1 MWLSASFV
9 SLKPV
14 DFRSTASNCR
24 MPLNTVSIKSSPL
37 NKGRSEETMIP
48 RSVFK
53 MNPLFV
59 AVISVFLSSQT
70 SFAQAKVTGIVRAK
84 EQVIIKSELAGVVR
98 RIAVKEGDL
107 VKEGQLLFELD
118 NDHQKINLEL
128 SQAGLNKAQA
138 AVEES
143 QVLLTNAERETAR
156 LKLAG

>member
-1 MWLSASFV
+1 MLLSAS
-9 SLKPV
+9 SGLPKPV

-24 MPLNTVSIKSSPL
+24 TLHNTVSIKSNPS
-37 NKGRSEETMIP
+37 NKGRSEEIMIS

-70 SFAQAKVTGIVRAK
+70 SFAQLKVTGIVRAK

-107 VKEGQLLFELD
+107 VKEGQLLIELD
-118 NDHQKINLEL
+118 NDHQKINLDL
-128 SQAGLNKAQA
+128 
-138 AVEES
+138 
-143 QVLLTNAERETAR
+143 
-156 LKLAG
+156 

>member
-1 MWLSASFV
+1 MWLSASCAWR
-9 SLKPV
+9 KPV
-14 DFRSTASNCR
+14 DFRSTALNCR
-24 MPLNTVSIKSSPL
+24 TRLNTVSIKSSRL

-70 SFAQAKVTGIVRAK
+70 SFAQLKVTGIVRAK

-98 RIAVKEGDL
+98 NIAVKEGDH

-118 NDHQKINLEL
+118 NDHQKINLDL
-128 SQAGLNKAQA
+128 SQAGLNKAKA

-143 QVLLTNAERETAR
+143 QVLLANAQRESC
-156 LKLAG
+156 L